1 MKKSVLVTILP
12 ICISLFSCTSDHKP
26 ATAAAPVAA
35 TAAAAQAAAK
45 TETFNL
51 VGSEWVLDDLAGGG
65 VVSGVRATLSFP
77 EAGKIAGNG
86 SCNRFFGMSEIAGK
100 EIKFTG
106 LGSSRMACPEPIMN
120 QETKY
125 LNALQ
130 AAEHFEWKDP
140 YLLIY
145 SNGLD
150 KPLRFTRA
158 SPANA
163 Q

>member
-1 MKKSVLVTILP
+1 MKKSVLLNILP
-12 ICISLFSCTSDHKP
+12 LCTLLLSCVSEHKP
-26 ATAAAPVAA
+26 ASAAGPVAA
-35 TAAAAQAAAK
+35 TAAAAQAGKKAAI
-45 TETFNL
+45 FNL
-51 VGSEWVLDDLAGGG
+51 VGTDWVLEDLAGSG
-65 VVSGVRATLSFP
+65 VVSNVRATLSFP
-77 EAGKIAGNG
+77 EAGKVAGNG
-86 SCNRFFGMSEIAGK
+86 SCNSFFGASEIAATA
-100 EIKFTG
+100 IKFTG
-106 LGSSRMACPEPIMN
+106 LGSTRMACPEPVMN

-130 AAEHFEWKDP
+130 SAERYEWKDP

-158 SPANA
+158 SPASA